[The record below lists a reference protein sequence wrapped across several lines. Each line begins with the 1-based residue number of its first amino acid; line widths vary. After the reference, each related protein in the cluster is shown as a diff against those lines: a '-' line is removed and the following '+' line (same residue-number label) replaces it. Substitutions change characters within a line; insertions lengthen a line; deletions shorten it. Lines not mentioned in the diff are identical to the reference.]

1 MLSVLFIRIVNITN
15 HPHFIDSE
23 IEVQVL
29 ILVQDHKTSV
39 RQKPGFKCGS
49 AGGLVAQLCPAV
61 WDTMDY
67 SLPGSSIHGL
77 SQPRILE

>member
-39 RQKPGFKCGS
+39 
-49 AGGLVAQLCPAV
+49 
-61 WDTMDY
+61 
-67 SLPGSSIHGL
+67 
-77 SQPRILE
+77 